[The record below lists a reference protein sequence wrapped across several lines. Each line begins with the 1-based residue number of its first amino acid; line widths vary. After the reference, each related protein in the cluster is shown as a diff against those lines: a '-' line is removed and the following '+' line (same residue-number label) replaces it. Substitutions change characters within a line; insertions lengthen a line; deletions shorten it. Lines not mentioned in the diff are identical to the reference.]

1 MGHLLRFRDIIQSIS
16 EKTAWD
22 IPEKRK
28 EQLTKAIEK
37 AEKILV
43 ELEELSKAKGI
54 LGILAK
60 AVSLNIK
67 DYIAA
72 LKRTRFIKA

>member
-1 MGHLLRFRDIIQSIS
+1 VIQSVS

-28 EQLTKAIEK
+28 EQLTKAIER
-37 AEKILV
+37 AEKIQV

-54 LGILAK
+54 LGILAR
-60 AVSLNIK
+60 ALSLNIK
-67 DYIAA
+67 NYIDV
-72 LKRTRFIKA
+72 LKATRFVKL